1 MKKPVQQWLAN
12 RASPPG
18 VLACGLRRPDGEL
31 ICHSREDTCQT
42 EKMEL
47 ILRQFESL
55 RETLVSVQ
63 MLPRWW
69 TWAFEQ
75 GQIRFVARSD
85 GWLLGLVVRF
95 DSEAMPQLDSLS
107 NEFLSLELGD

>member
-1 MKKPVQQWLAN
+1 MKKPVQQWLTN

-18 VLACGLRRPDGEL
+18 MLACGLRRPNGEL
-31 ICHSREDTCQT
+31 ICHSREDTCPT
-42 EKMEL
+42 EKMEA

-55 RETLVSVQ
+55 RTTLGSD
-63 MLPRWW
+63 LLAPRWW
-69 TWAFEQ
+69 TWTFEQ
-75 GQIRFVARSD
+75 GQIRFVARPD